1 MKKKILKYSSLF
13 ILSFIILFSGLL
25 TISCTKNN
33 ELWKS
38 TFTLP
43 SEENVMERLNEI
55 YGSREKM
62 YIQGDMIQRMK
73 CPENQEEITFNMTY
87 EVSDYQKIMLED
99 AVREFNE
106 VFSVVNPNYTFKIN
120 YSPSQEDF
128 NQHYSIRMNV
138 SDNLGDNSSRQ
149 ILGLAHFST
158 GSYTGNYGITLK
170 TEVLNRVDYFMLT
183 FKHEFMHLLG
193 AGDAYNNPN
202 AEKTT
207 VMQNYNN
214 TSLRHFSKSDVAFID
229 AYYRN
234 PANPLTDEQIKN
246 YIVNYENSISHTQ
259 KNNIKL
265 IYSKALQNIDLTT
278 LQCDL
283 QAKGYADTR
292 ELNGLIQTG
301 INRDKTFGQTNVSFT
316 ELEYLE
322 RPNETY
328 YGGFDIDKKNGYTH
342 GTSKGSFSHSKSISY
357 TDYGDGILYATPN
370 GNANNNII
378 FIKLGN
384 YILMLDLIGNYYNLN
399 SLSFNFRTACKI
411 N

>member
-1 MKKKILKYSSLF
+1 M
-13 ILSFIILFSGLL
+13 
-25 TISCTKNN
+25 
-33 ELWKS
+33 
-38 TFTLP
+38 
-43 SEENVMERLNEI
+43 
-55 YGSREKM
+55 
-62 YIQGDMIQRMK
+62 
-73 CPENQEEITFNMTY
+73 
-87 EVSDYQKIMLED
+87 
-99 AVREFNE
+99 
-106 VFSVVNPNYTFKIN
+106 
-120 YSPSQEDF
+120 
-128 NQHYSIRMNV
+128 
-138 SDNLGDNSSRQ
+138 
-149 ILGLAHFST
+149 
-158 GSYTGNYGITLK
+158 
-170 TEVLNRVDYFMLT
+170 
-183 FKHEFMHLLG
+183 
-193 AGDAYNNPN
+193 
-202 AEKTT
+202 
-207 VMQNYNN
+207 
-214 TSLRHFSKSDVAFID
+214 
-229 AYYRN
+229 
-234 PANPLTDEQIKN
+234 
-246 YIVNYENSISHTQ
+246 
-259 KNNIKL
+259 
-265 IYSKALQNIDLTT
+265 TT